1 MYGIA
6 AQIAYHVTNRVSA
19 GFAPRYTL
27 NVVPDTAARAAAR
40 YRSRMRAVAIVNGN
54 ARRVGGRLRKKL
66 EKVLPGGVRFTR
78 SLGEARVAIREVIDR
93 GTDLIV
99 LGGGDGTFVMGLT
112 LIEEACRGMNRPEPA
127 IGVLRLGSGNAIAD
141 TVGASDDA
149 PHDLDQLARGRG
161 TWRKVQML
169 DVLGVRAPFV
179 GMGVDAQLLE
189 DNEAIGRTIDRV
201 PGARRFVG
209 GTARY
214 ALSVALRSVPRFARE
229 ARPNAVVTNLGA
241 AATEMKRGGATG
253 RKVEAGEVLWSGACT
268 LVAGA
273 TIPFFGFGLKMF
285 AFSDAQSGRFHLR
298 CGDAGLFEILRNT
311 SAAFRGDYFSDHVT
325 DFLCDRVAIELDQDA
340 AIEAGGELLGRRRK
354 VELALAAPVT
364 LVSLANNPL

>member
-1 MYGIA
+1 M
-6 AQIAYHVTNRVSA
+6 
-19 GFAPRYTL
+19 
-27 NVVPDTAARAAAR
+27 
-40 YRSRMRAVAIVNGN
+40 NGN
-54 ARRVGGRLRKKL
+54 ARRARGRIQRKL
-66 EKVLPGGVRFTR
+66 EKALPGGVRFTA
-78 SLGEARVAIREVIDR
+78 SLDDARTQIRAAIGR
-93 GTDLIV
+93 GIDLIV
-99 LGGGDGTFVMGLT
+99 LGGGDGTIVMGLT
-112 LIEEACRGMNRPEPA
+112 LIGEACRGMGRPEPA

-141 TVGASDDA
+141 TVGATNDA
-149 PHDLDQLARGRG
+149 PDDLAELARGRG

-189 DNEAIGRTIDRV
+189 DNEAIGRVVDRV
-201 PGARRFVG
+201 PGGRFVG

-214 ALSVALRSVPRFARE
+214 ALSVALRSMPRFATST
-229 ARPNAVVTNLGA
+229 RPNVVVTNLGA
-241 AATEMKRGGATG
+241 PAIEMKRGGATG
-253 RKVEAGEVLWSGACT
+253 RKIEGGQVLWSGACT
-268 LVAGA
+268 LVAGS

-311 SAAFRGDYFSDHVT
+311 PAAFRGDYFSDHVT
-325 DFLCDRVAIELDQDA
+325 DFLCERVGIELDQDT